1 MNKKGVRGFT
11 PKFLESYLH
20 QLADQENWETF
31 MDVLALTLYGIMLFP
46 NVEDLVDYVALQVK
60 LERKIQFQQS

>member
-1 MNKKGVRGFT
+1 
-11 PKFLESYLH
+11 LESYLH